1 MAIIRNRR
9 FKLYFKQYKIINKDI
24 MSRVIVTGINRGL
37 GSELIRIILKN
48 NPEYEV
54 IGTARSNVN

>member
-1 MAIIRNRR
+1 
-9 FKLYFKQYKIINKDI
+9 